1 MKLRDPGDQSA
12 ASRTKNVDDPDQEL
26 LYRIET
32 TDDPVLTLSIDY
44 PDGHRVA
51 LHQHSRSQLLYA
63 FSGVVM
69 VSTDSGRW
77 MVPPEHA
84 VWLPAGVEHSV
95 EMLGDVEM
103 RSVYVRPDERE
114 DLPRQLRVVAIT
126 DLARSLIGAATAIPA
141 TQLHTERA
149 NLVHDLLLH
158 EISNLP
164 ERPLALPF
172 PRDPRLVAL
181 CREFLRQPQARVTID
196 QWANV
201 AGMSRR
207 SFTQAFRRETGLG
220 LATWRQQACLFAA
233 LPRLAEGKSVTSVA
247 LDLGYDSVSAFTTMF
262 RRMLGKP
269 PRAWLSMAKYR
280 SLR

>member
-1 MKLRDPGDQSA
+1 MTLRDPGDLPP
-12 ASRTKNVDDPDQEL
+12 ASIARGVEVPDPTL
-26 LYRIET
+26 LRSIES
-32 TDDPVLTLSIDY
+32 TDDPVLALSSEY

-69 VSTDSGRW
+69 VATASGRW

-84 VWLPAGVEHSV
+84 IWLPAGVEHSV

-103 RSVYVRPDERE
+103 RSGYVRPDERGG
-114 DLPRQLRVVAIT
+114 LPRQLRVVAIT
-126 DLARSLIGAATAIPA
+126 DLARSLIAAATGLPA
-141 TQLHTERA
+141 AQSHTERA
-149 NLVHDLLLH
+149 SLVHGLLLH
-158 EISNLP
+158 EIPNLP

-172 PRDPRLVAL
+172 PRDPRLAAL
-181 CREFLRQPQARVTID
+181 CREFLRQPRARATID
-196 QWANV
+196 QWAKV

-233 LPRLAEGKSVTSVA
+233 LPRLAEGESVTSVA

-269 PRAWLSMAKYR
+269 PRVWLSMTR
-280 SLR
+280 LS

>member
-1 MKLRDPGDQSA
+1 MEFRDPVDQLHA
-12 ASRTKNVDDPDQEL
+12 VGAKGAEDPDQDL

-32 TDDPVLTLSIDY
+32 TDDPVLTLSTDY

-69 VSTDSGRW
+69 VATASGRW

-84 VWLPAGVEHSV
+84 IWLPAGVEHSV
-95 EMLGDVEM
+95 EMLGNVEM
-103 RSVYVRPDERE
+103 RSVYIRPDERE
-114 DLPRQLRVVAIT
+114 DLPGQFRVVAIT
-126 DLARSLIGAATAIPA
+126 DLARSLIAAAMALPA
-141 TQLHTERA
+141 AQLHSERA
-149 NLVHDLLLH
+149 NLLHGLLLH
-158 EISNLP
+158 EIPNLP

-181 CREFLRQPQARVTID
+181 CREFLREPRARATINK
-196 QWANV
+196 WANA

-207 SFTQAFRRETGLG
+207 TFTQAFRRETGLG

-233 LPRLAEGKSVTSVA
+233 LPRLAEGESVTDVA

-262 RRMLGKP
+262 KRMLGMP
-269 PRAWLSMAKYR
+269 PRTWLSTAK
-280 SLR
+280 S

>member
-1 MKLRDPGDQSA
+1 MEFRDPVDQLHA
-12 ASRTKNVDDPDQEL
+12 VGAKGAEDPDQDL

-32 TDDPVLTLSIDY
+32 TDDPVLTLSTDY

-69 VSTDSGRW
+69 VATASGRW

-84 VWLPAGVEHSV
+84 IWLPAGVEHSV
-95 EMLGDVEM
+95 EMLGNVEM
-103 RSVYVRPDERE
+103 RSVYIRPDERE
-114 DLPRQLRVVAIT
+114 DLPGQLRVVAIT
-126 DLARSLIGAATAIPA
+126 DLARSLIAAAMALPA
-141 TQLHTERA
+141 AQLHSERA
-149 NLVHDLLLH
+149 NLLHGLLLH
-158 EISNLP
+158 EIPNLP

-181 CREFLRQPQARVTID
+181 CREFLSEPCARTTID
-196 QWANV
+196 QWADA

-207 SFTQAFRRETGLG
+207 SFTLAFRRETGLG

-233 LPRLAEGKSVTSVA
+233 LPRLAEGESVTSVA

-262 RRMLGKP
+262 KRMLGMP
-269 PRAWLSMAKYR
+269 PRTWLSTAK
-280 SLR
+280 S